1 MAMGAVLSSRSFAS
15 PPSSVKRHELKYSTS
30 TQNMCVCSSAP
41 GQRFHRHI
49 TWTSFFP
56 AQSHSR
62 STVSA
67 RHQISG
73 RFKNPVL
80 KSSGDLLK
88 VSNANI
94 NKRILSRVD
103 CFLTSDPA
111 SRGWLKPRRWQN
123 FTSTTWEGAC
133 VHPEYRLPIRK
144 RADCK
149 AGQYEITGSP
159 FSPSDGPHSA
169 LLMVLMQFWLAIRA
183 IFLPGGSSSQSDGP
197 SSSSA
202 SLRSSSAIWTVSI

>member
-1 MAMGAVLSSRSFAS
+1 
-15 PPSSVKRHELKYSTS
+15 
-30 TQNMCVCSSAP
+30 MCVCV
-41 GQRFHRHI
+41 HRLLDKDSI
-49 TWTSFFP
+49 DTLRGPRFFP

-80 KSSGDLLK
+80 KSTGDLLK
-88 VSNANI
+88 VSNASI

-103 CFLTSDPA
+103 CCLTSDPA

-149 AGQYEITGSP
+149 AGQYEIIGSP
-159 FSPSDGPHSA
+159 FSPSDGPDAILVGDTSNISPWWQQFPKRWTIV
-169 LLMVLMQFWLAIRA
+169 LLYFFA
-183 IFLPGGSSSQSDGP
+183 FLLCNMD
-197 SSSSA
+197 
-202 SLRSSSAIWTVSI
+202 RVS

>member
-1 MAMGAVLSSRSFAS
+1 
-15 PPSSVKRHELKYSTS
+15 
-30 TQNMCVCSSAP
+30 
-41 GQRFHRHI
+41 
-49 TWTSFFP
+49 
-56 AQSHSR
+56 
-62 STVSA
+62 
-67 RHQISG
+67 
-73 RFKNPVL
+73 VL

-149 AGQYEITGSP
+149 AGQYEIIGSP
-159 FSPSDGPHSA
+159 FSPSDGPDAILVGDTSNISPWWQQFPKRWTIV
-169 LLMVLMQFWLAIRA
+169 LLCFFAFLLCN
-183 IFLPGGSSSQSDGP
+183 IFSRPCLGTYFIKK
-197 SSSSA
+197 
-202 SLRSSSAIWTVSI
+202 R